1 MIIYKKNFDENGYI
15 CFLIKEEK
23 VSVTYKE
30 ILQKVS
36 NTIKKKFHSKPIYNK
51 KCLDAEKIKHKKRL
65 SMFICTNNID

>member
-15 CFLIKEEK
+15 YFLTKEEK

-30 ILQKVS
+30 ILQKV
-36 NTIKKKFHSKPIYNK
+36 HSKPIYNK

-65 SMFICTNNID
+65 SMFKCTNNID